1 MSSNNTT
8 GTKCNKTPVSPPQLP
23 FLMETFSIL
32 ASFGLNPVWFTSISK
47 LTDGSYPDYV
57 QVRGASPL
65 WPPQVIGTKLG
76 AHVPLTTA
84 RSSLDDPGTLNP
96 SGPPGYLLAPMETK
110 PEKPP
115 DFPSLQTKL
124 N

>member
-8 GTKCNKTPVSPPQLP
+8 GTKCNKTPVSPPQLT

-76 AHVPLTTA
+76 APVPLPA
-84 RSSLDDPGTLNP
+84 PWYLYLPPGT
-96 SGPPGYLLAPMETK
+96 ST
-110 PEKPP
+110 
-115 DFPSLQTKL
+115 
-124 N
+124 